1 MHADLLTERN
11 LHEVIFVVPAQKLS
25 LCPTFVCSTK
35 QHVLAQ
41 GWRIAL
47 LQNVMLSV
55 SAQVSTSLLYCC
67 HCFWQ
72 RSQSILVVS
81 NASPGVLVA

>member
-1 MHADLLTERN
+1 MHADLLTERK
-11 LHEVIFVVPAQKLS
+11 LHEVIFVVTAQMLS
-25 LCPTFVCSTK
+25 LCPIVYSTK

-41 GWRIAL
+41 GWQIAL

-55 SAQVSTSLLYCC
+55 SAQVSTSLLCCC

-72 RSQSILVVS
+72 RSLSILVVS
-81 NASPGVLVA
+81 NASPGVLVG